1 MITIDMDKYNVLASS
16 IQDIEKQVD
25 EKQKEIDS
33 LQHKISATKREMKNL
48 LPKGYWYTYDIDENW
63 NHPKKYSIKEVSCGY
78 VTVKE
83 VFKKKPWPGFT
94 GEHVYRLENFLNL
107 SIHKTEEEATEA
119 RKRRICPK
127 CGNYMGLVQTEWCRD
142 CMKERERIVKEFNES
157 HKFRDAITGNVYGV
171 EYEDELT
178 KAWHRGY
185 NGKFF
190 VIRRL
195 DTNEIIHTSNLWS
208 WGSGK
213 NMEGLPEIEFITEGQ
228 NEL

>member
-1 MITIDMDKYNVLASS
+1 MITIDMAKYNVLASS

-33 LQHKISATKREMKNL
+33 LQHTISVKKREMKNL
-48 LPKGYWYTYDIDENW
+48 LPKGYWYTYDIDEKW
-63 NHPKKYSIKEVSCGY
+63 NHPKKYSVKEVSCGY

-83 VFKKKPWPGFT
+83 VFKKKPWLGFT

-127 CGNYMGLVQTEWCRD
+127 CGNYMGLVQTKWCRD
-142 CMKERERIVKEFNES
+142 CMKERERVADEFNSNHRFYEP
-157 HKFRDAITGNVYGV
+157 ITKSFYHVKYD
-171 EYEDELT
+171 DELT
-178 KAWHRGY
+178 RDRGY
-185 NGKFF
+185 NGKSF

-208 WGSGK
+208 WGSGQ
-213 NMEGLPEIEFITEGQ
+213 NVEGLPEIKFITEDK